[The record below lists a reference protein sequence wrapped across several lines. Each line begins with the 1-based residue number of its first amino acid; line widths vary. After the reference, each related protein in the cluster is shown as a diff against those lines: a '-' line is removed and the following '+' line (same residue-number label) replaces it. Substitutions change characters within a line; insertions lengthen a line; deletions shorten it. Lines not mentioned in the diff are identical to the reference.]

1 MWHQIDWGTKNKES
15 YEIKNDFK
23 KKYKKKLKVKI
34 KLKIIKTKNGWV
46 DKFLY
51 GNMVIKY
58 ESEQHVWNVNK
69 LNQRIYHPRQFV
81 KHKFVWS
88 YNVVPGK
95 ISE

>member
-1 MWHQIDWGTKNKES
+1 MTLRKS
-15 YEIKNDFK
+15 T
-23 KKYKKKLKVKI
+23 KKLKVKI

-51 GNMVIKY
+51 GNMVRKY

-88 YNVVPGK
+88 YNVVGYLA
-95 ISE
+95 IVFVQHSLHYVETR